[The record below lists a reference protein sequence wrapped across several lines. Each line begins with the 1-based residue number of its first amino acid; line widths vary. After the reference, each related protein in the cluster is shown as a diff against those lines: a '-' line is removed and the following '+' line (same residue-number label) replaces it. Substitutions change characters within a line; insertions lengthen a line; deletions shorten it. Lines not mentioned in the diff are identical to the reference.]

1 MTAAES
7 GKHLLDLL
15 ALAFPLQSQRQ
26 EAKASRPAFEMSL
39 QRLELIFRERKRQ
52 RLVQEG
58 GHFLRR
64 KAQIGGAPLLK
75 VATGTPAS
83 QRQSGFGAG
92 RHDQVQRGW
101 KMIDEICQRFMDL

>member
-75 VATGTPAS
+75 VATSTPAS

-92 RHDQVQRGW
+92 QHHQVQRGW
-101 KMIDEICQRFMDL
+101 TMNDGVGQRFHE